1 MAIEM
6 IRLPLMMLALA
17 IGAAGAFA
25 QERPI
30 TLKDAAGRTVTENI
44 CSGCHSLDY
53 IRINAPFM
61 NRQTWTASVNKMVQ
75 MFGAPIAPNDA
86 ATIIDYLAANYGPP
100 NGSEK

>member
-1 MAIEM
+1 MKNVLLITVVVF
-6 IRLPLMMLALA
+6 
-17 IGAAGAFA
+17 GTAAAAFA
-25 QERPI
+25 QERI
-30 TLKDAAGRTVTENI
+30 ALKEGTGRAVAESF

-53 IRINAPFM
+53 IRITAPFM

-86 ATIIDYLAANYGPP
+86 ATIIDYLTANYGPP

>member
-1 MAIEM
+1 MRAFI
-6 IRLPLMMLALA
+6 LALTA
-17 IGAAGAFA
+17 TAAMTFPAA
-25 QERPI
+25 ADEKPVE
-30 TLKDAAGRTVTENI
+30 LKKAPGVDTVEAN

-75 MFGAPIAPNDA
+75 MFGAPIASNDA
-86 ATIIDYLAANYGPP
+86 ATIIDYLTANYGPP

>member
-1 MAIEM
+1 MKH
-6 IRLPLMMLALA
+6 LLVTVALL
-17 IGAAGAFA
+17 GAAVTAFA

-30 TLKDAAGRTVTENI
+30 ALKNGAGRTVTESI

-61 NRQTWTASVNKMVQ
+61 NRQTWAASVNKMVQ

-86 ATIIDYLAANYGPP
+86 TTIIDYLSTNYGPP
-100 NGSEK
+100 TGSEK

>member
-1 MAIEM
+1 MRKTLLVSI
-6 IRLPLMMLALA
+6 ALL
-17 IGAAGAFA
+17 GAAATAVA
-25 QERPI
+25 QERI
-30 TLKDAAGRTVTENI
+30 QLREAAGRTVTENI

-75 MFGAPIAPNDA
+75 MFGAPIAANDQA
-86 ATIIDYLAANYGPP
+86 QIIDYLASNYGPP

>member
-1 MAIEM
+1 M
-6 IRLPLMMLALA
+6 RTLPLVTLILL
-17 IGAAGAFA
+17 GAAVSSFA
-25 QERPI
+25 QERPVL
-30 TLKDAAGRTVTENI
+30 LKDAAGRSVTENI

-86 ATIIDYLAANYGPP
+86 ATIIDYLSANYGPP
-100 NGSEK
+100 AGSEK

>member
-1 MAIEM
+1 MRKILLVT
-6 IRLPLMMLALA
+6 IAL
-17 IGAAGAFA
+17 IAAASAVA

-30 TLKDAAGRTVTENI
+30 PLKEAAGKSVTENI

-61 NRQTWTASVNKMVQ
+61 TRQTWTASVNKMVQ

-86 ATIIDYLAANYGPP
+86 TTIIDYLSANYGPP
-100 NGSEK
+100 SGSQK

>member
-1 MAIEM
+1 MRKILLVTIA
-6 IRLPLMMLALA
+6 LLA
-17 IGAAGAFA
+17 AASAVA

-30 TLKDAAGRTVTENI
+30 PLKEAAGKSVTENI

-61 NRQTWTASVNKMVQ
+61 TRQTWTASVNKMVQ

-86 ATIIDYLAANYGPP
+86 TTIIDYLSANYGPP
-100 NGSEK
+100 SGSQK

>member
-1 MAIEM
+1 MTKS
-6 IRLPLMMLALA
+6 ALVTIVL
-17 IGAAGAFA
+17 IGAVATAFA

-30 TLKDAAGRTVTENI
+30 PLKEAAGRTVTENI

-75 MFGAPIAPNDA
+75 IFGAPIAPNDA
-86 ATIIDYLAANYGPP
+86 ATIIDYLTANYGPP

>member
-1 MAIEM
+1 M
-6 IRLPLMMLALA
+6 RYALVMVVLV
-17 IGAAGAFA
+17 GAAATAFA

-30 TLKDAAGRTVTENI
+30 TLKDGAGKAVTENI

-75 MFGAPIAPNDA
+75 MFGAPIAASDQ
-86 ATIIDYLAANYGPP
+86 ATIIDYLSTNYGPP
-100 NGSEK
+100 AGSQK

>member
-1 MAIEM
+1 M
-6 IRLPLMMLALA
+6 RHLLVTVVLL
-17 IGAAGAFA
+17 GAAATAFA

-30 TLKDAAGRTVTENI
+30 TLRDGAGKAVTENI

-86 ATIIDYLAANYGPP
+86 ATIIDYLTANYGPP

>member
-1 MAIEM
+1 MA
-6 IRLPLMMLALA
+6 P
-17 IGAAGAFA
+17 
-25 QERPI
+25 
-30 TLKDAAGRTVTENI
+30 GRAVTENI

-86 ATIIDYLAANYGPP
+86 TTIIDYLTANYGPP
-100 NGSEK
+100 TGSEK

>member
-1 MAIEM
+1 M
-6 IRLPLMMLALA
+6 RHLLVTVVLFR
-17 IGAAGAFA
+17 AAATASA

-30 TLKDAAGRTVTENI
+30 ALKDGAGKAVTENI

-75 MFGAPIAPNDA
+75 MFGAPIAANDQ
-86 ATIIDYLAANYGPP
+86 ATIIDYLSTNYGPP
-100 NGSEK
+100 AGSQK

>member
-1 MAIEM
+1 M
-6 IRLPLMMLALA
+6 RVFLMVTAALLGTA
-17 IGAAGAFA
+17 TSIVA

-30 TLKDAAGRTVTENI
+30 VLKEGGGKAVTENL

-61 NRQTWTASVNKMVQ
+61 NRQGWTASVNKMVQ

-86 ATIIDYLAANYGPP
+86 NTIIDYLTANYGAPA
-100 NGSEK
+100 GSEK

>member
-1 MAIEM
+1 MREILLV
-6 IRLPLMMLALA
+6 IVVLL
-17 IGAAGAFA
+17 GATATVA
-25 QERPI
+25 QERQV
-30 TLKDAAGRTVTENI
+30 TLKDAAGRVVTENI

-86 ATIIDYLAANYGPP
+86 ATIVDYLTANYGPP

>member
-1 MAIEM
+1 MRQILLVT
-6 IRLPLMMLALA
+6 IAL
-17 IGAAGAFA
+17 IGAATSAVA
-25 QERPI
+25 QERIP
-30 TLKDAAGRTVTENI
+30 LKDAAGRALTENI

-86 ATIIDYLAANYGPP
+86 ATIIDYLATNYGPP
-100 NGSEK
+100 TGSEK